1 MATRKTKSTAQTTA
15 IMDKADAIVTAI
27 VSNSAPALQFI
38 ELDKIRAAA
47 QVRTEFNDEDL
58 AELAASIQQ
67 QGILQPVL
75 LRPDP
80 DAIGSYI
87 IIAGER
93 RVRAAH
99 LASLAAVPA
108 LIGEVDQAKA
118 AEMQLVENIQREE
131 LSLTDTAAAVAQLY
145 EKHQALKPIAQL
157 TGKSLSWVSKYLTV
171 GRSIDWR
178 AHALLTTGATEDL
191 ELVLLVSQI
200 GKLAWGRPQ
209 QELFNAI
216 ERGEAGRA
224 EARALLAKI
233 KEEMKADKK
242 KVDASRKKGKSAAP
256 KKEPEWSA
264 HVALEDLC
272 NTTQGRDGF
281 DLDAALSIYTPEQQ
295 GAMCATVRDQWERGN
310 ILAAASKLDA
320 MRRMS
325 AWMDHYPSTEE
336 VAAYLLG
343 ANDIELTL
351 RDLTIE
357 MRAIMTQ

>member
-1 MATRKTKSTAQTTA
+1 MATRKTKPTQEPQL
-15 IMDKADAIVTAI
+15 MDLSKLIED
-27 VSNSAPALQFI
+27 APAPTPALHFI
-38 ELDKIRAAA
+38 ELDKIRATA
-47 QVRTEFNDEDL
+47 QVRTEFSDEDL
-58 AELAASIQQ
+58 AELANSIRQ

-80 DAIGSYI
+80 EAIGSYI

-99 LASLAAVPA
+99 LAGLAAVPA
-108 LIGEVDQAKA
+108 LIGEIDQTKA

-171 GRSIDWR
+171 GRSIGWR
-178 AHALLTTGATEDL
+178 ANMLLAGGKTEDL
-191 ELVLLVSQI
+191 ELVLLISQI
-200 GKLAWGRPQ
+200 EKLAWGRPQ
-209 QELFNAI
+209 QQLVDAI
-216 ERGEAGRA
+216 EKGEAGRA
-224 EARALLAKI
+224 EARALLAETKEKI
-233 KEEMKADKK
+233 KAEKK
-242 KVDASRKKGKSAAP
+242 KVDAAKKKSKGAAT

-281 DLDAALSIYTPEQQ
+281 ELEEALAIYTPDQQ
-295 GAMCATVRDQWERGN
+295 QAMCATVRDQWERGN
-310 ILAAASKLDA
+310 ILAAATKLDA

-336 VAAYLLG
+336 VAAYILG
-343 ANDIELTL
+343 ANGIELTL